1 MIKKTPKQST
11 LQGIK
16 SLFVGLKVTGRN
28 FVMPQITTHYPRK
41 EVDNLATY
49 RGHVDLVP
57 KEDDPMTSKCILCGQ
72 CAKACPSNCIELVIR
87 KEEVE
92 PPPDE
97 EAQPDSGSKEEAT
110 AKSAPKKKKVKRIL
124 DAFMLNYNL
133 CSLCGQC
140 VQTCPVDSLE
150 FSTNSYL
157 AGFTREEFIFDLL
170 ERMRNKQKASSSG

>member
-16 SLFVGLKVTGRN
+16 SLFVGLKVTGHN
-28 FVMPQITTHYPRK
+28 FVMPQITVHYPRQ
-41 EVDNLATY
+41 EVTNLDTY
-49 RGHVDLVP
+49 RGHVELVAR
-57 KEDDPMTSKCILCGQ
+57 EDDPMTAKCIMCNQ

-92 PPPDE
+92 PEPSGKSDE
-97 EAQPDSGSKEEAT
+97 GQEGGA
-110 AKSAPKKKKVKRIL
+110 APKAPPKKKVKRVL
-124 DAFMLNYNL
+124 ERFVLNYNY

-140 VQTCPVDSLE
+140 VQACPAGSLS

-157 AGFTREEFIFDLL
+157 AGFSRQDFVFDLL
-170 ERMRNKQKASSSG
+170 QRMRRKQETG

>member
-16 SLFVGLKVTGRN
+16 SLFVGLRVTGHN
-28 FVMPQITTHYPRK
+28 FVMPQITTHYPRQ
-41 EVDNLATY
+41 EVDNLVTY
-49 RGHVDLVP
+49 RGHIELVP

-92 PPPDE
+92 PPPAA
-97 EAQPDSGSKEEAT
+97 EAQPDADKEEAPP
-110 AKSAPKKKKVKRIL
+110 KPAPKKKVKRIL
-124 DAFMLNYNL
+124 EAFILDYNM

-157 AGFTREEFIFDLL
+157 AGFTREEFVFELL
-170 ERMRNKQKASSSG
+170 ERMRKKYKASSSG